1 MGDFVDLDSW
11 DEGGTRRGG
20 RGSQTAAPDEAAR
33 AAAVAAT
40 ELRAQQKSE
49 RAQAFQAGQSVRGKY
64 RAKTLGP
71 ARTQWFAATVRAVH
85 AAGNKFY
92 YDLDYD
98 QLFNDNNHNTY
109 DNDNSGDDIY

>member
-11 DEGGTRRGG
+11 DDGRGTRRGG
-20 RGSQTAAPDEAAR
+20 RGSQAAAPDEAAR

-49 RAQAFQAGQSVRGKY
+49 RAQAFHAGQRVRGKY

-71 ARTQWFAATVRAVH
+71 ARTH
-85 AAGNKFY
+85 K
-92 YDLDYD
+92 
-98 QLFNDNNHNTY
+98 QLGTHHLFKLKER
-109 DNDNSGDDIY
+109 

>member
-11 DEGGTRRGG
+11 DDGRGTRRGG

-40 ELRAQQKSE
+40 ELRALQ
-49 RAQAFQAGQSVRGKY
+49 RAQAFHAGQRVRGKY

-71 ARTQWFAATVRAVH
+71 ARTQ
-85 AAGNKFY
+85 
-92 YDLDYD
+92 
-98 QLFNDNNHNTY
+98 
-109 DNDNSGDDIY
+109 